1 MHRTIYAAVVVLS
14 LVAACWSYG
23 WYSATSAVFS
33 DLPAYGIPYGGEAHR
48 GMVAIAR
55 KQLRLV
61 AAPLA
66 AMLIVALVGWGVCLR
81 QLTRVR
87 RQLADSSSR

>member
-1 MHRTIYAAVVVLS
+1 
-14 LVAACWSYG
+14 
-23 WYSATSAVFS
+23 
-33 DLPAYGIPYGGEAHR
+33 
-48 GMVAIAR
+48 MVAIAR